1 MWSFAPNLTLPI
13 FTAGR
18 TASGVKL
25 AEAQERSALAQYE
38 EAIQSAFRDVSDA
51 LIAYQKVRE
60 VRVQR
65 ELLVNAVQDRK
76 RLAYL
81 RFQDG
86 VDTMLD
92 ALSADQDMFTAEL
105 SLAQARLDE
114 VLSLVQLYRALGGG
128 WDETQMNTNETQL
141 KGS

>member
-25 AEAQERSALAQYE
+25 AKAQQQSALAQYE
-38 EAIQSAFRDVSDA
+38 NTIQSAFRDVSDA

-65 ELLVNAVQDRK
+65 ELLVKAVQDRK
-76 RLAYL
+76 RLAY
-81 RFQDG
+81 RRYEGG
-86 VDTMLD
+86 VDTMLN
-92 ALSADQDMFTAEL
+92 ALNADQDLFTAEL
-105 SLAQARLDE
+105 SLAQSRLDE
-114 VLSLVQLYRALGGG
+114 LRSLVQLYRALGGG
-128 WDETQMNTNETQL
+128 WQA
-141 KGS
+141 